1 MPAAGANRPLGA
13 MGILDDPEREFA
25 AGAFLRL
32 EVLPQAVFLDA
43 DYGLADGLHGGEV
56 PLGHHV
62 TQP

>member
-1 MPAAGANRPLGA
+1 